1 LSRSAARGL
10 IYIGLAL
17 LYLLHNDLWLWN
29 DSRLLF
35 GLPVGLTYH
44 ILFCLAVAALMLV
57 LVLRAW
63 PRDLEV
69 EGEVEDS
76 ESGGGEDGR

>member
-1 LSRSAARGL
+1 MSRSAVRGL
-10 IYIGLAL
+10 VYLGLAL

-35 GLPVGLTYH
+35 GLPVGFTYH
-44 ILFCLAVAALMLV
+44 ILFCLAVSALMLV
-57 LVLRAW
+57 LVVRAW

-69 EGEVEDS
+69 EDGE
-76 ESGGGEDGR
+76 EDGR

>member
-1 LSRSAARGL
+1 MSRSTVRGL
-10 IYIGLAL
+10 VYLGLVL
-17 LYLLHNDLWLWN
+17 LYFLHNDLWLWN
-29 DSRLLF
+29 DSRLVF

-63 PRDLEV
+63 PRDLEI
-69 EGEVEDS
+69 ED
-76 ESGGGEDGR
+76 GDRDGREDGR